1 VAAEDTVGRKL
12 AARYTLETEIAS
24 GGMGTVWRARDE
36 VLGRPV
42 AVKVLHD
49 RLARDPELLER
60 FRMEAVAAARL
71 SHPAVVRVFDT
82 GVDSGTCFIVMELCQ
97 GDTLQRLLQD
107 EGPLTPGEA
116 GDVAASVL
124 QGLAH
129 AHREGVVH
137 RDIKPSNILVDRN
150 GMVKVTDFGIAKAAF
165 AEEDLTAT
173 GNLLGTA
180 RYLAPEQVQ
189 GGRPDGR
196 TDLYAMGVV
205 LYEMLTGRV
214 PFEGPTHIA
223 TATKRLT
230 EEPVPPRSLRPGIP
244 RPMDAVVLK
253 AMARDPDDRFESAEE
268 MGSALDRAAPS
279 PTVPMARPE
288 AGPSERRPLFRS
300 WVVVPVVLL
309 VLAALVAGGFVLM
322 DQLRGG
328 GDQPGEEPSRPP
340 AHPIVSVSDL
350 DPESSDGQ
358 ENPEDAPLAADG
370 DRDTG
375 WITEGYAQIDLGG
388 LKSGVGL
395 IFDLGNPQ
403 EVAEIRIKTN
413 LPGWEFEIQSS
424 DDANSLGQELT
435 DENGATSFETEGQ
448 VATVTLEDP
457 VVNQYFVVWIT
468 LLTED
473 QDGRWRAEIA
483 EVDFFPPSE

>member
-1 VAAEDTVGRKL
+1 MAAEDTVGRRL
-12 AARYTLETEIAS
+12 ADRYTLETEIAS
-24 GGMGTVWRARDE
+24 GGMGTVWLARDE

-82 GVDSGTCFIVMELCQ
+82 GVDSGTFFIVMELCQ
-97 GDTLQRLLQD
+97 GITLQQLIQE

-116 GDVAASVL
+116 GDIAASVL

-150 GMVKVTDFGIAKAAF
+150 GVVKVTDFGIAKAAF
-165 AEEDLTAT
+165 AEGDLTTT

-180 RYLAPEQVQ
+180 KYLAPEQVQ

-196 TDLYAMGVV
+196 TDLYAVGVV

-214 PFEGPTHIA
+214 PFDAPTHIA

-230 EEPVPPRSLRPGIP
+230 EAPVPPRSLRPGIP

-253 AMARDPDDRFESAEE
+253 ALARESDDRFQSAEE
-268 MGSALDRAAPS
+268 MGAALDRAAPS
-279 PTVPMARPE
+279 PTVQMARPQ
-288 AGPSERRPLFRS
+288 AGPSERRSLFRS
-300 WVVVPVVLL
+300 WLVVPLVLL
-309 VLAALVAGGFVLM
+309 VLAGLVAGGFVLV

-328 GDQPGEEPSRPP
+328 GDQPEEEVSRPP
-340 AHPIVSVSDL
+340 AHPIVSVGDL
-350 DPESSDGQ
+350 DPESSDGE
-358 ENPEDAPLAADG
+358 ENSETAPLAAD
-370 DRDTG
+370 RDTTTG
-375 WITEGYAQIDLGG
+375 WTTEGYQQVDLGG

-403 EVAEIRIKTN
+403 EVSEIRIRTN

-424 DDANSLGQELT
+424 DDASSLGQERE
-435 DENGATSFETEGQ
+435 DENGATTFETGGRTT
-448 VATVTLEDP
+448 TVRFEEP

-468 LLTED
+468 LLAQEVEGT
-473 QDGRWRAEIA
+473 WRAEIA